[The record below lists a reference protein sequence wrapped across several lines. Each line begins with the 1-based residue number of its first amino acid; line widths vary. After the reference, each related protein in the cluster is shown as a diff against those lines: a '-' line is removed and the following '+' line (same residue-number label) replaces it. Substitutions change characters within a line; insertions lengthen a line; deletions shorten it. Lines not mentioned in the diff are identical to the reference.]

1 MILIFLFL
9 VMTKE
14 TRVVKGVIVA
24 GAGVEEMAG
33 VDPAVIVEAMMK
45 VTMIARAAIG
55 GVDTSTTAATDTIIA
70 VIAVATVVV
79 MTVVVVVVIVQE
91 KGKNRHY
98 LGRILEPMSQK
109 GIQMCQLS
117 HRLRVL

>member
-24 GAGVEEMAG
+24 GAGVEEMAKG
-33 VDPAVIVEAMMK
+33 VDPAVTVEAMMK

-55 GVDTSTTAATDTIIA
+55 GADTSTTAATDTIIA
-70 VIAVATVVV
+70 VIAVVMTVV
-79 MTVVVVVVIVQE
+79 VVVVVVIVQE

>member
-24 GAGVEEMAG
+24 GAGVEEMAEG

-70 VIAVATVVV
+70 VIAVATAVV

-98 LGRILEPMSQK
+98 LGRILEPTN
-109 GIQMCQLS
+109 
-117 HRLRVL
+117 

>member
-24 GAGVEEMAG
+24 GAGVEEMAEG
-33 VDPAVIVEAMMK
+33 VDPAVTVEAMMK
-45 VTMIARAAIG
+45 VTMIARVTIG
-55 GVDTSTTAATDTIIA
+55 GADTSTTAATDTIIA
-70 VIAVATVVV
+70 VIAVATAVV

-98 LGRILEPMSQK
+98 LGRILEPTN
-109 GIQMCQLS
+109 
-117 HRLRVL
+117 

>member
-33 VDPAVIVEAMMK
+33 VDPAVTVEAMMK

-55 GVDTSTTAATDTIIA
+55 GADTSTTAATGTIIA
-70 VIAVATVVV
+70 VIAVATAVV
-79 MTVVVVVVIVQE
+79 MTVVVVVVVVIVQE

-98 LGRILEPMSQK
+98 LGRILEPTN
-109 GIQMCQLS
+109 
-117 HRLRVL
+117 